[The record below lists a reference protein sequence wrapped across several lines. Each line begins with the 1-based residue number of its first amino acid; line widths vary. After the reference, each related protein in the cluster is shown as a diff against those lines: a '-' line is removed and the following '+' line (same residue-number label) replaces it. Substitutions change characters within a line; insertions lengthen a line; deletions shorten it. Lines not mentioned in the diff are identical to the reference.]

1 VAPARRT
8 PRVASTEHAR
18 EGCPRRLDPRK
29 SWVTEPASG
38 SPSTVP
44 TGLTNRIM
52 TTQIE
57 THRFEAEVAE
67 VLRLVVHSLYSHK
80 EIFLREL
87 ISNASDALDKLRHE
101 ALTTP
106 GLMEEGESLGIAIE
120 ADPAART
127 LRIADNGIG
136 MDREELTQ
144 NLGRIASSGTRR
156 YLAALAAQGKQD
168 GPDLIGQFGVGFYSA
183 FMVAKEVVV
192 ETRKAGT
199 DKGYRWR
206 SDGQG
211 EYSIEEVD
219 GLGRGT
225 VVELHLASGAADTA
239 DDKADDDESDDAPAH
254 KDTTDFTAEWTIREL
269 VRRYSDFVE
278 YPIQMEVERTKPKL
292 DDDGKPIAGERVTER
307 VTETLNSRTPL
318 WARPKD
324 EITKEEHAEFY
335 RHLTH
340 DWNEPFE
347 TLHLRAEGTLEYTAL
362 LYLPSEPP
370 FDLYD
375 PARRDSTL
383 SLYVRRVMVQRESKD
398 LLPGWLRFV
407 RGVVESNDLPLNV
420 SRETLQD
427 DPRLRQIKK
436 HLTRK
441 VLEALKG
448 ALEADRA
455 RYQRFYEHFGPVLK
469 EGIWF
474 GEDDKNRVSSI
485 CLFQTTHG
493 EDPTT
498 LAEYVARLPEGLA
511 DDQNVIYALPAAD
524 RKAALASPH
533 LEALRAEG
541 REVLLMVDPVDEWV
555 LQRLHT
561 FDGRAIKRA
570 DKGEARESDE
580 AKQKRE
586 AEQAK
591 CEGLFGA
598 LQTALA
604 EDVSEVRFSARL
616 RESAAVLV
624 GEDRAVSA
632 HVERLMK
639 RAGQEVPR
647 TKRVLELN
655 PNHTLVQGLA
665 RLYEV
670 DAASP
675 RIADYAELLH
685 GQALLT
691 EGGVPRD
698 TARFTKLLT
707 ELMTTAVR

>member
-1 VAPARRT
+1 
-8 PRVASTEHAR
+8 
-18 EGCPRRLDPRK
+18 
-29 SWVTEPASG
+29 
-38 SPSTVP
+38 
-44 TGLTNRIM
+44 M

-57 THRFEAEVAE
+57 THPFEAEVAE
-67 VLRLVVHSLYSHK
+67 VLRLVVHSLYSNK

-87 ISNASDALDKLRHE
+87 ISNASDALDKLRHD

-106 GLMEEGESLGIAIE
+106 GLLADGETLGIALE
-120 ADPAART
+120 VDRDARV

-136 MDREELTQ
+136 MDRDELTQ

-156 YLAALAAQGKQD
+156 YLAALAQQGKQD

-183 FMVAKEVVV
+183 FMVADEVVV
-192 ETRKAGT
+192 ETRKAGSER
-199 DKGYRWR
+199 GYRWR
-206 SDGQG
+206 SDGKG
-211 EYSIEEVD
+211 EYSIEEVE
-219 GLGRGT
+219 GLSRGT
-225 VVELHLASGAADTA
+225 VVELHLPDPASVKPPAAEDA
-239 DDKADDDESDDAPAH
+239 DGEADDDEASPVDS
-254 KDTTDFTAEWTIREL
+254 TDWTQEWTLRDL

-278 YPIQMEVERTKPKL
+278 YPIQMEVERSKPKL
-292 DDDGKPIAGERVTER
+292 DDEGKPIAGERVTER

-324 EITKEEHAEFY
+324 DITPEEHTEFY

-340 DWNEPFE
+340 DWGEPFE

-370 FDLYD
+370 MDLFD

-383 SLYVRRVMVQRESKD
+383 SLYVRRVLIQRESKE

-427 DPRLRQIKK
+427 DPRLRQIRK

-441 VLEALKG
+441 VLDALRGVLQSDRERYAKFFANFG
-448 ALEADRA
+448 A
-455 RYQRFYEHFGPVLK
+455 VLK

-474 GEDDKNRVSSI
+474 GEDDKNRISSL
-485 CLFQTTHG
+485 CLFESTEG
-493 EDPTT
+493 DAPTT
-498 LAEYVARLPEGLA
+498 LAEYVARFPAVEGDA
-511 DDQNVIYALPAAD
+511 AAEERVIWVLPAAD

-541 REVLLMVDPVDEWV
+541 KEVLLLVDPVDEWV
-555 LQRLHT
+555 LQRLMT
-561 FDGRAIKRA
+561 FDGVPIRRA
-570 DKGEARESDE
+570 DKGEAKETDD
-580 AKQKRE
+580 AKQARE
-586 AEQAK
+586 EQEK
-591 CEGLFGA
+591 QCEGLFGA
-598 LQTALA
+598 LQSALGD
-604 EDVSEVRFSARL
+604 DVSEVRFSARL

-647 TKRVLELN
+647 AKRVLELN
-655 PNHTLVQGLA
+655 PNHAVVKGLT
-665 RLYEV
+665 RLFDV
-670 DAASP
+670 DAKSP

-685 GQALLT
+685 GQALLM

-698 TARFTKLLT
+698 TARFAKLVT
-707 ELMTTAVR
+707 ELMVGAVS